1 MRSRSHLNNQRLVPG
16 SWGHAGT
23 TSRLEIMD
31 MNIEQMSPIQLRRQ
45 GLEALVAALGP
56 VGTVRFL
63 HQFDNGSGDYT
74 QEREQ
79 RSAALSL
86 EDILSDIEQRRQ
98 AQSEAND

>member
-1 MRSRSHLNNQRLVPG
+1 
-16 SWGHAGT
+16 
-23 TSRLEIMD
+23 
-31 MNIEQMSPIQLRRQ
+31 MNTEQMSPIQIRRQ

-79 RSAALSL
+79 WLAALSL
-86 EDILSDIEQRRQ
+86 EDIWADIEQRRQ
-98 AQSEAND
+98 AQPEVNGGV